1 MYKVLGYRLESIKI
15 LPRRAYSLPRR
26 TAMPIRL
33 TLALIF
39 TTLLAAG
46 CAKSDKAAHDHP
58 GLPKPPPGSSSME
71 AALTSGTDLW
81 GEEALKQ
88 PGGPSYEYF

>member
-1 MYKVLGYRLESIKI
+1 
-15 LPRRAYSLPRR
+15 
-26 TAMPIRL
+26 MPIRL